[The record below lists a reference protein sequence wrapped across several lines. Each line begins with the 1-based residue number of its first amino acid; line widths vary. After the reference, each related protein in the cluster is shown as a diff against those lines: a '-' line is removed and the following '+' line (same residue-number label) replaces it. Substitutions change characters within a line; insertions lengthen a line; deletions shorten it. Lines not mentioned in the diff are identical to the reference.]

1 MATNP
6 VPNPNE
12 NLVKVFDAEQ
22 ASEVSVVRGLLESE
36 GIQCEIRAI
45 DITQDVM
52 PVGGGVLLV
61 REEDAARAL
70 QLIED
75 YRRTPDEAL
84 QEENSSELTEERPG
98 EE

>member
-1 MATNP
+1 VATNP
-6 VPNPNE
+6 IPNPNE

-22 ASEVSVVRGLLESE
+22 ASEVTVVRGLLESE

-52 PVGGGVLLV
+52 PVGGGVVLV

-75 YRRTPDEAL
+75 YRRTPEEEL
-84 QEENSSELTEERPG
+84 QEEQSSNLTEERPG

>member
-6 VPNPNE
+6 IPNPNE

-45 DITQDVM
+45 DIAQDVM

-61 REEDAARAL
+61 REEDAPRAL

-75 YRRTPDEAL
+75 YRRTPDEEL
-84 QEENSSELTEERPG
+84 QEEVSSELTEERSG